1 MSEYKAHTRARTLH
15 IGGGTPNILR
25 GKNAVSFMSFL
36 ESSGLTDPSQE
47 FAVELNP
54 ELVDKDYAR
63 FLTLEGV
70 TRLSLGVQSLNDRKL
85 RFLGRIHSASK
96 ALEAFEACR
105 KSHAKSVSVD
115 FIFGVSGEDE
125 KSLKKDLEK
134 VLSLSP
140 DHVSAYALTIE
151 KGCPL
156 FEDTEKGKIRPL
168 DEDKFLSLFKLVGKI
183 LADSGYER
191 YETSNFRKDFNSRS
205 VHNSHVWKGKNY
217 LGFGPASVS
226 RIGNRRWKN
235 ISDLVTYS
243 KGKILTESEEVTE
256 QQRRLEMLM
265 TGLRTKE
272 GVRLGIFKNFN
283 REKTENLIENNLISI
298 SKTRCRVTEEG
309 AVLVDEI
316 TATLSSMI

>member
-1 MSEYKAHTRARTLH
+1 MSEYKAHPRARTLH

-25 GKNAVSFMSFL
+25 GKNAVAFMSFL
-36 ESSGLTDPSQE
+36 ESSGLNDPSQE

-54 ELVDKDYAR
+54 ELVDNDYAR

-105 KSHAKSVSVD
+105 KSRAKSVSVD
-115 FIFGVSGEDE
+115 FIFGVPGEDE
-125 KSLKKDLEK
+125 KSLRKDLEK

-168 DEDKFLSLFKLVGKI
+168 DEEKSLSLFRLVGKI
-183 LADSGYER
+183 LSDSGYER
-191 YETSNFRKDFNSRS
+191 YETSNFRKDFNARS
-205 VHNSHVWKGKNY
+205 VHNSHIWKGKNY

-235 ISDLVTYS
+235 ISDLVSYS
-243 KGKILTESEEVTE
+243 KGKILAESEEVTE
-256 QQRRLEMLM
+256 QQRRLEILM

-272 GVRLGIFKNFN
+272 GVRLGIFKNFS
-283 REKTENLIENNLISI
+283 REKTGNLIEKNLISI

-309 AVLVDEI
+309 AVLVDEL
-316 TATLSSMI
+316 TAILSSMI